1 MDQLFEKITSLARQG
16 NEHFRE
22 KRFVQYGVLGGY
34 VVLWLLFSGSL
45 TESLLLGIGMGL
57 AWLVGKKQAD

>member
-1 MDQLFEKITSLARQG
+1 MDQLIEKITSLARRG
-16 NEHFRE
+16 NKLFRE
-22 KRFVQYGVLGGY
+22 EQFVQYGVLGGY

-57 AWLVGKKQAD
+57 AWLVGKRQAD

>member
-1 MDQLFEKITSLARQG
+1 MDQLIEKITSLARQG
-16 NEHFRE
+16 NELFRE
-22 KRFVQYGVLGGY
+22 KIFVQYGVLGGY

-57 AWLVGKKQAD
+57 AWLVGKRQAD

>member
-1 MDQLFEKITSLARQG
+1 MDQFIEKITSLARQG
-16 NEHFRE
+16 NELFRE
-22 KRFVQYGVLGGY
+22 ERFVQYGVLGGY

-57 AWLVGKKQAD
+57 AWLVGKRQAD

>member
-1 MDQLFEKITSLARQG
+1 MDQFIEKITSLARQG
-16 NEHFRE
+16 NELFRE
-22 KRFVQYGVLGGY
+22 ERFVQYGVLGGY

-57 AWLVGKKQAD
+57 SWLVGKRQAD